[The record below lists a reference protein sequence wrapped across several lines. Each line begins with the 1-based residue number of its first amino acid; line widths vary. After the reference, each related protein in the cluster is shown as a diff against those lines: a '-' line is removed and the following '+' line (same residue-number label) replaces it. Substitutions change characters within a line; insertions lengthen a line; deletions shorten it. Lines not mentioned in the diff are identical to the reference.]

1 MFLSNPEFTMEDEK
15 AKRRC
20 PYWTYQEVLCLLE
33 AIEDSYATLVGKL
46 SSKVTKKDKER
57 LWLKIS
63 ERLVSTYITHH
74 DPGISVGDT
83 ESSTCFWYKPKNA
96 DRENYLLV

>member
-1 MFLSNPEFTMEDEK
+1 MEDEK

-33 AIEDSYATLVGKL
+33 AIGDSYATLVGKL
-46 SSKVTKKDKER
+46 SFKVIKKDKER

-63 ERLVSTYITHH
+63 ERLISIYITHH
-74 DPGISVGDT
+74 NPGVKLIAHLS
-83 ESSTCFWYKPKNA
+83 N
-96 DRENYLLV
+96 LI

>member
-1 MFLSNPEFTMEDEK
+1 MEDKK

-33 AIEDSYATLVGKL
+33 AVGESYTTLVGKL

-57 LWLKIS
+57 QWLKIS
-63 ERLVSTYITHH
+63 ERLVSIYITHH
-74 DPGISVGDT
+74 DPEVSVGGYREQCMFFFTSPKMQT
-83 ESSTCFWYKPKNA
+83 E
-96 DRENYLLV
+96 RILG